1 MNSNPIYDN
10 FYTALSSQFLKTV
23 PEIEASFGKY
33 YERFDFQYASLI
45 DYLNSTIINSTLHGL
60 KIGVNEQSNNGLAS
74 PRLEQGTRKTYATG
88 LSARAKT
95 DKRIAIEFKIMNNY
109 FGYFLLRK
117 LFVHFNN
124 RHNNNP
130 NWFLPEINM
139 GLIDDYGN
147 IIFQN
152 TYEDIVFESISEMIW
167 KKNDVAVQYK
177 SFTCAFVYN
186 RSSEIDCFDPE
197 FVGHD
202 GLNTQFRN
210 TDSEN
215 THYKG

>member
-1 MNSNPIYDN
+1 MISNPIYDN
-10 FYTALSSQFLKTV
+10 FYAALSRNFLSTV
-23 PEIEASFGKY
+23 PEIEQSFGKY
-33 YERFDFQYASLI
+33 YAKFDFQYASLV
-45 DYLNSTIINSTLHGL
+45 DYMNSTIMTAGLHGL
-60 KIGVNEQSNNGLAS
+60 KISTNTQLNNGEVS
-74 PRLEQGTRKTYATG
+74 SRLEQGTKKTFQTG
-88 LSARAKT
+88 LSARANT
-95 DKRIAIEFKIMNNY
+95 DKRITIEFKILNNY
-109 FGYFLLRK
+109 FGYFLMRK

-124 RHNNNP
+124 RNNNNP
-130 NWFLPEINM
+130 KWFLPEINM

-147 IIFQN
+147 VIFTN
-152 TYEDIVFESISEMIW
+152 TYEDIVFESISEMVW

-177 SFTCAFVYN
+177 SFTCTFVYN

-197 FVGHD
+197 FAGHD